1 MQVLEDLQLTESDF
15 KLLTDGLDALPNAN
29 APGELLSTLFEGML
43 TKDDP
48 DARAKVMAERK
59 KDEKAKAAAKAMQIE
74 DIRILQGKLFQLQRY
89 LRMNGLLKQAHETLG
104 N

>member
-1 MQVLEDLQLTESDF
+1 MQVLEELQLTESDF
-15 KLLTDGLDALPNAN
+15 KLLTDGLDALPNAG
-29 APGELLSTLFEGML
+29 AGGEILSTLLEGML

-48 DARAKVMAERK
+48 EIRAKVMSERK
-59 KDEKAKAAAKAMQIE
+59 KDEKSKAAAKALQLE
-74 DIRILQGKLFQLQRY
+74 EIRILQGKLFQLQRY

>member
-1 MQVLEDLQLTESDF
+1 MQVLEELQLTETDF
-15 KLLTDGLDALPNAN
+15 KLLTDGLDALPNVGM
-29 APGELLSTLFEGML
+29 PGEILSTLFEGIL

-48 DARAKVMAERK
+48 EMRSKVMSERK
-59 KDEKAKAAAKAMQIE
+59 KDDKMKAAAKALQLE
-74 DIRILQGKLFQLQRY
+74 EIRILQGKLFQLQRY